1 MTNSNK
7 IFDSWLVLESRSGN
21 DKAMSLLV
29 KRWHKKLCRHSCW
42 YTKDIDAAKDVV
54 QDSWGII
61 LRKIYGLKNPDRFG
75 SWAMT
80 IVTRKSLDW
89 IRKNKREKH
98 NKSQYYEQRSNRS
111 DNDHDHGSDDNLT
124 LVKIKMEE
132 LPEAHK
138 MVLNL
143 FYLEEFS
150 IKEIS
155 DILQVPVGTVK
166 SRLFK
171 ARELIKA
178 TLKGRNHEK

>member
-1 MTNSNK
+1 MTNNKK
-7 IFDSWLVLESRSGN
+7 IFDSWLVLESQAGSK
-21 DKAMSLLV
+21 KAMSFLV

-42 YTKDIDAAKDVV
+42 YTRDIDAAKDVV

-89 IRKNKREKH
+89 IRKNKREKN
-98 NKSQYYEQRSNRS
+98 NKTQYYEQYTDGP
-111 DNDHDHGSDDNLT
+111 DNDHNSDTRGT
-124 LVKIKMEE
+124 LAMVRIKMEE
-132 LPEAHK
+132 LPEAQK
-138 MVLNL
+138 MVLHL

-150 IKEIS
+150 IREIGE
-155 DILQVPVGTVK
+155 ILQVPIGTVK

-171 ARELIKA
+171 AREQLKS
-178 TLKGRNHEK
+178 TLKTRNHEK

>member
-1 MTNSNK
+1 MTNNKK
-7 IFDSWLVLESRSGN
+7 IFDSWLVLESQAGSK
-21 DKAMSLLV
+21 KAMSFLV

-42 YTKDIDAAKDVV
+42 YTRDIDAAKDVV

-89 IRKNKREKH
+89 IRKNKREKN
-98 NKSQYYEQRSNRS
+98 NKTQYYEQCT
-111 DNDHDHGSDDNLT
+111 DG
-124 LVKIKMEE
+124 IKMEE
-132 LPEAHK
+132 LPEVQK
-138 MVLNL
+138 MVLHL

-150 IKEIS
+150 IREIGE
-155 DILQVPVGTVK
+155 ILQVPIGTVK

-171 ARELIKA
+171 AREQ
-178 TLKGRNHEK
+178 LKLNLKPGNHEK